1 LVLSPIGREKSPGAS
16 IGRRLGESA
25 SFGQKLKLINNR
37 LIIRLWSSKSNAS
50 KTNIKRQLLQRTQRV
65 LIFQFFI
72 KIFRELTEEKSP
84 VRKKLKNFPSR
95 VAEKKK
101 SMLIERTPID
111 IRFST
116 FCTRETRES
125 LFRGRAFLLVY
136 GDTESAGLA
145 TESHR
150 RRFQRYVFSTYERTG
165 LITT

>member
-72 KIFRELTEEKSP
+72 KIFRELNEEKSP
-84 VRKKLKNFPSR
+84 GQKEAQKFSISR
-95 VAEKKK
+95 GREKKINAYRTYADRFPIFYI
-101 SMLIERTPID
+101 LYARNERIA
-111 IRFST
+111 
-116 FCTRETRES
+116 
-125 LFRGRAFLLVY
+125 L
-136 GDTESAGLA
+136 
-145 TESHR
+145 
-150 RRFQRYVFSTYERTG
+150 
-165 LITT
+165 